1 MKCSNIIEKL
11 EELCPLS
18 CACEWD
24 NPGLLAGRQHKEV
37 KKVLLA
43 LDATDQVVE
52 EAIRQQADM
61 LITHHPLIFK
71 PLKKVNDQD
80 FISRRILK
88 LIQSDIS
95 YYAMHTNFDSAPGC
109 MGDGAAKKLGLTD
122 VRPLEPMGIMEKTG
136 IPFGIGVVGML
147 PQAMTVSEAAGFV
160 KQQFGLPFVTVYGED
175 EIKGKQQLA
184 AVCPGSGGS
193 VINNALEAGA
203 KILVTGDISHHQG
216 IDSAACQM
224 AVIDAGHYGLEYI
237 FMDMIKSYL
246 ENQFQGQLEI
256 SCMPVSFPAKMV

>member
-109 MGDGAAKKLGLTD
+109 MGAVSYTHLFCRPFCHRQRCSYDGMGDCTGTVSYTHLDVYKRQNLFRARTGYGA
-122 VRPLEPMGIMEKTG
+122 VRP
-136 IPFGIGVVGML
+136 
-147 PQAMTVSEAAGFV
+147 
-160 KQQFGLPFVTVYGED
+160 
-175 EIKGKQQLA
+175 
-184 AVCPGSGGS
+184 
-193 VINNALEAGA
+193 
-203 KILVTGDISHHQG
+203 
-216 IDSAACQM
+216 
-224 AVIDAGHYGLEYI
+224 
-237 FMDMIKSYL
+237 
-246 ENQFQGQLEI
+246 
-256 SCMPVSFPAKMV
+256 